1 MRLGAPG
8 RLWQTR
14 GVTKGERGRA
24 VVVGSGLAGLACA
37 VELAGSGWETTVV
50 TAGRAG
56 RDGATHRVHGLAP
69 WILLTAPWVRGD
81 SPERFLADLAGR
93 GQGLERAG
101 LAEVL
106 AENAHAAAGELIE
119 TLDLELLAGEP
130 VTLPGDEVARGLRC
144 LPRDRHLL
152 LTPLLRRCAELGVE
166 VRERTLASGLLL
178 AAGRVAGL
186 TVYRRG
192 GVGSE
197 RILADAVVL
206 ACGGSAAVFPVSTA
220 PRWCRGSGLAVA
232 GTAGA
237 LLHRPGLTQALP
249 VTATPPLYFPTSA
262 ALVSSTIWIGD
273 CTLPRVRDL
282 ETTTRAIARAGRD
295 GIAAFLEADDGA
307 RELLPPQIRASAG
320 NAGGLRVALTVAQH
334 HAIGGVA
341 IDAWGRTSLAG
352 LYACGEAAGG
362 VQGRRRT
369 MGTGLLEAAIFGARA
384 ARAAVRDR
392 ARADA
397 GPAAPLLAVAP
408 PLPVDADA
416 LEHRLDELLRPLVV
430 ERPAGAVTRAIGELE
445 AWPERQGGSGGP
457 DEKGVL
463 AAIRRQAA
471 VLILGGSL
479 GDGER
484 GA

>member
-1 MRLGAPG
+1 M
-8 RLWQTR
+8 TN
-14 GVTKGERGRA
+14 GERGRA

-37 VELAGSGWETTVV
+37 VELAGSGWATTVV

-81 SPERFLADLAGR
+81 SPERFLADLARR
-93 GQGLERAG
+93 GQGLERTG

-106 AENAHAAAGELIE
+106 AENAHAAARELIE
-119 TLDLELLAGEP
+119 TLDLELLADEP
-130 VTLPGDEVARGLRC
+130 VTLPGDEIARGLRC

-152 LTPLLRRCAELGVE
+152 LAPLLRRCAELGVE
-166 VRERTLASGLLL
+166 LRERTLASGLLL
-178 AAGRVAGL
+178 AAGRVVGL
-186 TVYRRG
+186 TAFGRG
-192 GVGSE
+192 GGGPE

-206 ACGGSAAVFPVSTA
+206 ACGGSASVFPVSTA

-237 LLHRPGLTQALP
+237 LLHRPELTQALP
-249 VTATPPLYFPTSA
+249 VTATPPLFFPSSA
-262 ALVSSTIWIGD
+262 ALVTATIWIGER
-273 CTLPRVRDL
+273 TLPRERDL
-282 ETTTRAIARAGRD
+282 ETTTLEIARAGRD
-295 GIAAFLEADDGA
+295 GIPAFLEADEGA
-307 RELLPPQIRASAG
+307 REVLPPQIRASAG
-320 NAGGLRVALTVAQH
+320 IAGGRRVALTVAQH

-369 MGTGLLEAAIFGARA
+369 MGTGLLEAAIFGTRA

-392 ARADA
+392 ARPEA
-397 GPAAPLLAVAP
+397 GPAAPLQAFVP
-408 PLPVDADA
+408 PLPADA
-416 LEHRLDELLRPLVV
+416 EALERRLDELLRPLVV
-430 ERPAGAVTRAIGELE
+430 ERPADAVARAIGELE
-445 AWPERQGGSGGP
+445 GWPERPGSNGGP
-457 DEKGVL
+457 DEKCVL

-479 GDGER
+479 GDGGR

>member
-1 MRLGAPG
+1 MRFGAPR
-8 RLWQTR
+8 RLWQTMD
-14 GVTKGERGRA
+14 VTNVERGRA
-24 VVVGSGLAGLACA
+24 VVVGSGLAGLECA
-37 VELAGSGWETTVV
+37 LELAGSGWATTVV

-81 SPERFLADLAGR
+81 SPERFLADLAKR

-106 AENAHAAAGELIE
+106 AENAHSAARELIE
-119 TLDLELLAGEP
+119 TLDLELMADEP
-130 VTLPGDEVARGLRC
+130 VMLPGDEIARGLRC

-152 LTPLLRRCAELGVE
+152 LSPLLRRCAELVVT

-178 AAGRVAGL
+178 AAGRVAGV
-186 TVYRRG
+186 TVCGRG
-192 GVGSE
+192 GAGTE
-197 RILADAVVL
+197 GLAADAVVL
-206 ACGGSAAVFPVSTA
+206 ACGGIGSVFPVSTA

-237 LLHRPGLTQALP
+237 LLHRPELTQALP
-249 VTATPPLYFPTSA
+249 VTSTPPLYFPTSA
-262 ALVSSTIWIGD
+262 ALVNARIWIGERLL
-273 CTLPRVRDL
+273 TSERDL
-282 ETTTRAIARAGRD
+282 EATTLEIARAGRD
-295 GIAAFLEADDGA
+295 GTPAFLEADDSA
-307 RELLPPQIRASAG
+307 QRLLPPQLRASAAL
-320 NAGGLRVALTVAQH
+320 AGGRRVGLTVAQH

-369 MGTGLLEAAIFGARA
+369 MGTGLLEAAIFGRRA
-384 ARAAVRDR
+384 GRAAVRDGTR
-392 ARADA
+392 NGA
-397 GPAAPLLAVAP
+397 GSEAPLRAVAP
-408 PLPVDADA
+408 PLPVDPDA
-416 LEHRLDELLRPLVV
+416 LERRLDELLRPLVV
-430 ERPAGAVTRAIGELE
+430 ERPAEAVARALAELE
-445 AWPERQGGSGGP
+445 GWPVRCDRNGGA

-463 AAIRRQAA
+463 AAIRRRAA
-471 VLILGGSL
+471 VMILGGSHADA
-479 GDGER
+479 GQ

>member
-1 MRLGAPG
+1 M
-8 RLWQTR
+8 
-14 GVTKGERGRA
+14 GVTNGERGRA

-37 VELAGSGWETTVV
+37 LELAGSGWETTVV

-81 SPERFLADLAGR
+81 SPERFLADLARR

-106 AENAHAAAGELIE
+106 AENAHAAARELIE
-119 TLDLELLAGEP
+119 TLDLELLGDEP
-130 VTLPGDEVARGLRC
+130 VTLPGDEIARGLRC

-152 LTPLLRRCAELGVE
+152 LSPLLRRCAELGVT

-178 AAGRVAGL
+178 AAGRVAGV
-186 TVYRRG
+186 TVCVRG
-192 GVGSE
+192 GGPE
-197 RILADAVVL
+197 RIAADAVVL

-232 GTAGA
+232 GAAGA

-262 ALVSSTIWIGD
+262 ALVTATIWIGER
-273 CTLPRVRDL
+273 TLPRERDL
-282 ETTTRAIARAGRD
+282 ETTTLEIARAGRD
-295 GIAAFLEADDGA
+295 GIPVFLDADDGA
-307 RELLPPQIRASAG
+307 RELLPPQLRASSAL
-320 NAGGLRVALTVAQH
+320 AGGRRVGLTVAQH
-334 HAIGGVA
+334 HGIGGVA
-341 IDAWGRTSLAG
+341 IDAWGRTSMAG

-369 MGTGLLEAAIFGARA
+369 MGTGLIEAAIFGRRA
-384 ARAAVRDR
+384 GRAAVRDR
-392 ARADA
+392 ARFGV
-397 GPAAPLLAVAP
+397 GPAVPLRAVAP

-416 LEHRLDELLRPLVV
+416 LERRLDELLRPLVV
-430 ERPAGAVTRAIGELE
+430 ERETDAVARAVAELE
-445 AWPERQGGSGGP
+445 AWPERRGNNGGS
-457 DEKGVL
+457 DEKKVL
-463 AAIRRQAA
+463 AGIRRQAA

-479 GDGER
+479 GDAGR

>member
-1 MRLGAPG
+1 M
-8 RLWQTR
+8 TN
-14 GVTKGERGRA
+14 GERGRA

-37 VELAGSGWETTVV
+37 LELAGSGWETTVV

-81 SPERFLADLAGR
+81 SPERFLADLARR

-106 AENAHAAAGELIE
+106 AENAHAAARELIE
-119 TLDLELLAGEP
+119 TLDLEILADEP

-152 LTPLLRRCAELGVE
+152 LSPLLRRCAALGVT

-178 AAGRVAGL
+178 AAGRVAGV
-186 TVYRRG
+186 TVCGRG
-192 GVGSE
+192 GAGPE
-197 RILADAVVL
+197 RIVADAVVL

-249 VTATPPLYFPTSA
+249 VTATPPLFFPTSA
-262 ALVSSTIWIGD
+262 ALVTATIWIGER
-273 CTLPRVRDL
+273 TLPRERDL
-282 ETTTRAIARAGRD
+282 ETTTLEIARAGLD
-295 GIAAFLEADDGA
+295 GIPAFLDVDDGA
-307 RELLPPQIRASAG
+307 RELLPPQLRASATL
-320 NAGGLRVALTVAQH
+320 AGGRRVGLTVAQH

-369 MGTGLLEAAIFGARA
+369 MGTGLLEAAIFGRRA
-384 ARAAVRDR
+384 GRAAVRDR
-392 ARADA
+392 ARPGG
-397 GPAAPLLAVAP
+397 GPAAPLQAVAP
-408 PLPVDADA
+408 PLPLDPDA
-416 LEHRLDELLRPLVV
+416 LERRLDELLRPLVV
-430 ERPAGAVTRAIGELE
+430 ERPVDAVARAVGELE
-445 AWPERQGGSGGP
+445 AWPERPGSNGGP

-479 GDGER
+479 GDAGR